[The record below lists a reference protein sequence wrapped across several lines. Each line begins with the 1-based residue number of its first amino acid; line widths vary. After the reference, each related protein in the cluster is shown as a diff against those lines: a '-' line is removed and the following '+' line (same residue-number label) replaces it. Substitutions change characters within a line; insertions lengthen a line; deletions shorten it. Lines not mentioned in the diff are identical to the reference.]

1 MLDVIL
7 DRSSFILKLPYS
19 SFDCADLRFLLS
31 LGFGELHQLLFT
43 LRSIGA
49 ALTAHLR
56 LAMLALGHQLILFSL
71 SLNIF
76 KLKLLGLSVCLS
88 FGLLELL
95 NSRFKVF
102 SFFGE
107 LVLLLTIGD
116 ELFSKRLDC

>member
-1 MLDVIL
+1 MDG
-7 DRSSFILKLPYS
+7 SPFTLKFPDS
-19 SFDCADLRFLLS
+19 NFDGADLRFLLS

-43 LRSIGA
+43 LRSIRA
-49 ALTAHLR
+49 AFTAHLR
-56 LAMLALGHQLILFSL
+56 LAMLALGHQLILFCL
-71 SLNIF
+71 SLDIF